1 MQIRGNVGKAGR
13 YSLYVGKGLVS
24 SENGA
29 SGPVWLDIPVNY
41 QGMII
46 ETDGLRGYDSTEEE
60 AQLPA
65 PVSD

>member
-1 MQIRGNVGKAGR
+1 MLEKPEDIRYMLEKAWFLLKTGR
-13 YSLYVGKGLVS
+13 P
-24 SENGA
+24 
-29 SGPVWLDIPVNY
+29 GPVWLDIPVNY